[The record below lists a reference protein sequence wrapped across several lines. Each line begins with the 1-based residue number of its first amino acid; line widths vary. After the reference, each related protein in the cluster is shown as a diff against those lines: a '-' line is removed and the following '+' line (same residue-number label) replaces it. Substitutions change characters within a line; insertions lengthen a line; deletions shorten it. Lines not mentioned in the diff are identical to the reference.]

1 MTAAKWQNRITRYGS
16 ESPDQLAANPRNW
29 RTHPRS
35 QTDALSGVL
44 REVGVVQNVI
54 VNERTGYVVDGH
66 ARISLALRDGQP
78 SVPVTYVDLS
88 EDEEAL
94 ILATLDPLSA
104 MAGADSAQ
112 LDALLR
118 DVSSGDAAVQQML
131 SELAQQHDAITKFK
145 TGDESDDFDPTPDN
159 GPTRCQFGDLWMID
173 GGRHRLVIGDSTD
186 AATVARLM
194 GDDAC
199 ETLIYDPPWDAQLPS
214 VAPLASTIAF
224 CDGRRLGDIVT
235 RFGPPTWTFTW
246 DCMSTWYSPNRPL
259 QRAKYALWYGDVTTY
274 QFEGAHYGDAG
285 KIRSTGNAR
294 GNYTFIP
301 DPRGKHLADVYVDSI
316 RWLHADGEHPHEKPL
331 DWIRMLI
338 ANCTTGKVYD
348 PFLGSGTSI
357 IAAHRN
363 GRRCY
368 GVEIE
373 PRYGDVILRRCE
385 AEGLRVEVSA

>member
-112 LDALLR
+112 LDVLLR

-131 SELAQQHDAITKFK
+131 SALAQDNGISPP
-145 TGDESDDFDPTPDN
+145 EFDPVGIEEQGILDQKAKCTCPECGHVFTP
-159 GPTRCQFGDLWMID
+159 
-173 GGRHRLVIGDSTD
+173 
-186 AATVARLM
+186 
-194 GDDAC
+194 
-199 ETLIYDPPWDAQLPS
+199 
-214 VAPLASTIAF
+214 
-224 CDGRRLGDIVT
+224 
-235 RFGPPTWTFTW
+235 
-246 DCMSTWYSPNRPL
+246 
-259 QRAKYALWYGDVTTY
+259 
-274 QFEGAHYGDAG
+274 
-285 KIRSTGNAR
+285 
-294 GNYTFIP
+294 
-301 DPRGKHLADVYVDSI
+301 
-316 RWLHADGEHPHEKPL
+316 
-331 DWIRMLI
+331 
-338 ANCTTGKVYD
+338 
-348 PFLGSGTSI
+348 
-357 IAAHRN
+357 
-363 GRRCY
+363 
-368 GVEIE
+368 
-373 PRYGDVILRRCE
+373 
-385 AEGLRVEVSA
+385 